1 MDKGL
6 FANDG
11 FFMERF
17 KQMQQEKEKAAAAA
31 AAAASSPEAPKHANP
46 KPGFAVA
53 ANKRPFELNKAGPV
67 ATGREAGLQPE
78 EGQGRGCASFCGR

>member
-11 FFMERF
+11 SFMERF
-17 KQMQQEKEKAAAAA
+17 KQMQQEMQEKEKAAT
-31 AAAASSPEAPKHANP
+31 AAASSAEAPMHANP
-46 KPGFAVA
+46 KPGFAVGEQEA
-53 ANKRPFELNKAGPV
+53 FRAQQGWPGRH
-67 ATGREAGLQPE
+67 GREAGLQPE